1 MSAVFRVVEN
11 GTEQC
16 FQTEH
21 NLELLD
27 AARLLRD
34 YLEHWRPLNTKTFAE
49 MFPAWEQISTE
60 EFHRLAAVRMENT
73 GEVAG
78 AFDLDF
84 DKREFSA
91 VNIMDGWKTF
101 AMGDVCAAA
110 SCAFRE
116 EGVGREEQWSRLL
129 DGLDGKEITWVESLS
144 DSPLLDDEPELPDG
158 PTM

>member
-1 MSAVFRVVEN
+1 MSTVFRVVEN
-11 GTEQC
+11 GAVQC

-34 YLEHWRPLNTKTFAE
+34 YLEQWRSLNTKAFAE

-60 EFHRLAAVRMENT
+60 EFHRLVAVRMENT

-78 AFDLDF
+78 AFDLNF
-84 DKREFSA
+84 DKREFGA
-91 VNIMDGWKTF
+91 VSITDGWSVF
-101 AMGDVCAAA
+101 SMADVCAAA
-110 SCAFRE
+110 DAAFRE
-116 EGVGREEQWSRLL
+116 QGVNRDEQWSRLL

-144 DSPLLDDEPELPDG
+144 GSLLLYDEPELPSE

>member
-11 GTEQC
+11 GTEQH

-21 NLELLD
+21 DLELLD

-34 YLEHWRPLNTKTFAE
+34 YLEQWRPLNTKAFAE
-49 MFPAWEQISTE
+49 IFPAWEQISAE
-60 EFHRLAAVRMENT
+60 EFHRLVAVRMENT

-78 AFDLDF
+78 AFDLNF
-84 DKREFSA
+84 DKREFGA
-91 VNIMDGWKTF
+91 VSITDGWSVF
-101 AMGDVCAAA
+101 SMADVCAAA
-110 SCAFRE
+110 DKVFGEECMDRE
-116 EGVGREEQWSRLL
+116 DQWSRLL

-144 DSPLLDDEPELPDG
+144 GSLLLYDEPELPSE